1 MLDLLAFAGLDWLYD
16 AVEKR
21 FGVAAAW
28 LVTLFVGLSVA
39 VFALWI
45 LIRFVL
51 H

>member
-1 MLDLLAFAGLDWLYD
+1 MLDILAFAGLDRLYD

-28 LVTLFVGLSVA
+28 LVTLGVGLAVA
-39 VFALWI
+39 VLVVWI
-45 LIRFVL
+45 LIRFVF